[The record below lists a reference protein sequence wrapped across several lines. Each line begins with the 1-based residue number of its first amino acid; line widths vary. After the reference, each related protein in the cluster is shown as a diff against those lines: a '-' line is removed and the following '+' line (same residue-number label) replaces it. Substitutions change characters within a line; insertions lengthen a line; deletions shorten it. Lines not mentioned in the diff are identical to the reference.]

1 MPRAQYNNE
10 VQYSANLEMERLLN
24 DAARNVRDMLERNRA
39 ALDAIVSALTRREN
53 GSLTGEVG
61 SELVHVSVARACM
74 PGTEIP
80 AACMLS
86 CA

>member
-1 MPRAQYNNE
+1 M
-10 VQYSANLEMERLLN
+10 QYSANVEMERLLN

-61 SELVHVSVARACM
+61 IKLVYVSLARACM
-74 PGTEIP
+74 PGT
-80 AACMLS
+80 
-86 CA
+86 

>member
-1 MPRAQYNNE
+1 
-10 VQYSANLEMERLLN
+10 MERLLN

-61 SELVHVSVARACM
+61 IKRIYVSNARACM
-74 PGTEIP
+74 PGTQDP